1 MFGGERQ
8 VSLRAS
14 TKHMGDL
21 GYGQGRVVS
30 PMKKKVIVV
39 GMVALAVVS
48 AALLAR
54 MGPRRLEGFRY
65 ARLGSPAERIAIV
78 YLQGSIAEGRI
89 PMSASGAITPRLVS
103 RYLDKLGADP
113 SVKAVVLRVDSPGGS
128 VAASQ
133 AIAGMVKKFPKPI
146 VVSMGDI
153 AASGGYYISAPA
165 DRIVALPGTMTGS
178 IGVITTI
185 TDLEGLYEKLGIREQ
200 VVKSGKHKDMYRR
213 ALTPEERQI
222 VQKLSDDA
230 YEQFVTEVATAR
242 GIPVE
247 RIRELATGELFLGSR
262 AHELGLVDELGD
274 LDDAVD
280 VAAELAGVRSP
291 VLYEVPPP
299 ALFGRF
305 WDLVG
310 DIQVALRTRVLSPDE
325 RLFWRLRQETVPE
338 LQY

>member
-1 MFGGERQ
+1 MFEDERQ
-8 VSLRAS
+8 VSFRVL

-21 GYGQGRVVS
+21 SYGQGEVVS
-30 PMKKKVIVV
+30 PMRKKVVVV

-48 AALLAR
+48 VALLAR
-54 MGPRRLEGFRY
+54 MGPRRLEEFPY
-65 ARLGSPAERIAIV
+65 PRLGSPAERIAVV

-103 RYLDKLGADP
+103 RYFDKLEADP
-113 SVKAVVLRVDSPGGS
+113 SVKAVVLRIDSPGGS

-133 AIAGMVKKFPKPI
+133 AIAGMVKEFPKPV

-185 TDLEGLYEKLGIREQ
+185 TDLGGLYEKLGIKEQ

-213 ALTPEERQI
+213 ALTPEEREIAQR
-222 VQKLSDDA
+222 LSDAA
-230 YEQFVTEVATAR
+230 YEQFVAEVAVGR
-242 GIPVE
+242 GMTVE
-247 RIRELATGELFLGSR
+247 SVRELATGELFLGSR
-262 AHELGLVDELGD
+262 AQELGLVDDLGD

-280 VAAELAGVRSP
+280 IAAELAGVKSP
-291 VLYEVPPP
+291 VVYEVPPP
-299 ALFGRF
+299 VFFVRF

-310 DIQVALRTRVLSPDE
+310 DIQGALRTWALSPNE
-325 RLFWRLRQETVPE
+325 RLFWRLREETVPE
-338 LQY
+338 LRY